1 MRTKT
6 LGVLLM
12 FFLSGFL
19 GGCASRSAT
28 LNVTVLNYT
37 DSSVFDLQIGKSFVQ
52 GHYRKKSGGGSVV
65 GGVKVP
71 VGKTTVSWFYDT
83 FRGDPRARTEYFKR
97 DVEVVIPKPSKGD
110 RFLGVH
116 IYPGDIVEFSL
127 SNGIPGKK
135 KPGEPYDDLWYKRN
149 DPFYRSWD

>member
-28 LNVTVLNYT
+28 LNVTVINYT
-37 DSSVFDLQIGKSFVQ
+37 ESGLSSIKIGNSYVV
-52 GHYRKKSGGGSVV
+52 GYYMEKSGGGSVV

-71 VGKTTVSWFYDT
+71 IGKAMVSWKYDT
-83 FRGDPRARTEYFKR
+83 FPEDTRPRSYFMR
-97 DVEVVIPKPSKGD
+97 EVEVVVPKPSKGD

>member
-71 VGKTTVSWFYDT
+71 VGKAIMKWEYDT
-83 FRGDPRARTEYFKR
+83 FPEDTRPRSYFMR
-97 DVEVVIPKPSKGD
+97 EVEVVVPKPSKGD

-127 SNGIPGKK
+127 TSGIPWKK
-135 KPGEPYDDLWYKRN
+135 KQGEPYNYDWSMK
-149 DPFYRSWD
+149 DPFYKGWD

>member
-37 DSSVFDLQIGKSFVQ
+37 DINVYDIAIGDSYVQ
-52 GHYRKKSGGGSVV
+52 GHYWKKSGGGSVV
-65 GGVKVP
+65 GGVRVP
-71 VGKTTVSWFYDT
+71 IGKTIFHWTYSTHPDDT
-83 FRGDPRARTEYFKR
+83 RPESYFKR
-97 DVEVVIPKPSKGD
+97 DVEVVVPKPSKGD

-127 SNGIPGKK
+127 SKRIPWRKK
-135 KPGEPYDDLWYKRN
+135 QGEPYDPNWSMNK
-149 DPFYRSWD
+149 DPFYKGWD